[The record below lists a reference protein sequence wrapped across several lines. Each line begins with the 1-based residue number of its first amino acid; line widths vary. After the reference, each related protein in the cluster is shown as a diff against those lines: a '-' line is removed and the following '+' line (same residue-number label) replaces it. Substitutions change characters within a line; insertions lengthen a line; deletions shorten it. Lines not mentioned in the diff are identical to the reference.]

1 MFFVEILMYTNFF
14 TRIYLKRGDNMANNT
29 QIACKNVFKSSDE
42 ALLKKEFNQ
51 KLIELINQMEKG
63 KGIVYKRDLQVIS
76 HKI

>member
-1 MFFVEILMYTNFF
+1 
-14 TRIYLKRGDNMANNT
+14 MANNT
-29 QIACKNVFKSSDE
+29 QVSCKNVFKSSDE
-42 ALLKKEFNQ
+42 TLLKKEFNQ